1 MKKILRYK
9 NIILAISTLIVVI
22 SIAIVGIFGFK
33 LGIDFTSGSLWQVKI
48 PNAQV
53 ADIREFFS
61 SETGID
67 ELNVSFDNESQTYA
81 LSFREISENERQSYF
96 ELMKQRFGDGV
107 ESVDFLTISPSVSS
121 ELRNKSMWAIGLV
134 LLGISLYIAFAFR
147 KVSEP
152 LKSWKYGVITLIT
165 LVHDVAI
172 PAAVFALLGKF
183 SGIVIDANFVVAM
196 LFVMGFSVHDTIVVF
211 DRIRENLLVLKE
223 RSVKRV
229 NLEEV
234 VDKSIME
241 TLARSI
247 NTSLTLIVIL
257 MALLFW
263 GPVSTK
269 MFILAILI
277 GTVAGTYSSIF
288 FASPLLVFSQRFSR
302 DKQKEFSN

>member
-9 NIILAISTLIVVI
+9 NTILAASSLIVVI
-22 SIAIVGIFGFK
+22 SITIVAVFGFK

-53 ADIREFFS
+53 SDIRDFFS
-61 SETGID
+61 NETGID
-67 ELNVSFDNESQTYA
+67 QLNISFDDESQIYA
-81 LSFREISENERQSYF
+81 LSFREISEHERQSYL
-96 ELMKQRFGDGV
+96 ELMSQRFGDGV
-107 ESVDFLTISPSVSS
+107 ESVDFLTISPSVSL

-152 LKSWKYGVITLIT
+152 IKSWKYGVITLIT
-165 LVHDVAI
+165 LAHDAAI

-183 SGIVIDANFVVAM
+183 NGVVIDTNFVVAM

-211 DRIRENLLVLKE
+211 DRIRENLLILKE
-223 RSVKRV
+223 RAVRKV

-257 MALLFW
+257 VALLLW

-288 FASPLLVFSQRFSR
+288 FASPLLVFAQRFSK
-302 DKQKEFSN
+302 KQKEFSN